1 MSTSTGKIFARLAE
15 YEKRSLEHDAGDAV
29 RQQRLSNWDGVIF
42 RLADHRLTCS
52 IDQIDE
58 ILAFPPYTP
67 IPGAKDWLLGLANV
81 RGNLAPVVDLGWFL
95 FGTRT
100 PVTARTR
107 LLLSQLQ
114 GRPVGLVVDEVFGQ
128 RHFHT
133 DDAKPAEEDIRLDGL
148 VEQRY
153 ALGDESWGILRMSTL
168 FRRPDFA
175 DGAA

>member
-1 MSTSTGKIFARLAE
+1 MSASTGQIFNRLVD
-15 YEKRSLEHDAGDAV
+15 YEKRSLQHDAGELR

-42 RLADHRLTCS
+42 RLADRRLTCS
-52 IDQIDE
+52 IEQVDE
-58 ILAFPPYTP
+58 ILAFPPSTP

-100 PVTARTR
+100 PVTTRTR

-133 DDAKPAEEDIRLDGL
+133 DDAKPAGEDTHLNGL
-148 VEQRY
+148 VEQKFVQ
-153 ALGDESWGILRMSTL
+153 GEESWGILILSAL
-168 FRRPDFA
+168 FRNPEFA